1 MTQTF
6 FRYLNTVVN
15 CFREYFRG
23 DFIVLRSLEAV
34 QTVSNAEELGSF
46 SGRPVYSKQ
55 EEFQVVVHKEAFAE
69 KFEEFILKG
78 QDILAVFE
86 HVLSRDKIVII
97 LYSSFEFVALY
108 GIDLEHCLAS
118 KGPARRVRFGRD
130 VFLIHVC
137 PGPRGEVGLEHHC
150 VLFRG
155 DAFSAIGL

>member
-1 MTQTF
+1 MTQKF

-46 SGRPVYSKQ
+46 RGRPVYSKQ
-55 EEFQVVVHKEAFAE
+55 EEFQVVHKEAFAE

-78 QDILAVFE
+78 QDRLAVFE
-86 HVLSRDKIVII
+86 QVLSQDKIVII
-97 LYSSFEFVALY
+97 LYSSFECVAFY

-130 VFLIHVC
+130 VFLVHVC

-150 VLFRG
+150 VLLRG
-155 DAFSAIGL
+155 DAFSAVGL